1 MMGYI
6 PTMDSSASG
15 MKRAT
20 LSDRPKPADGSINV
34 FKQALFL
41 SAATMD
47 ANVLDDDGAAYSGS
61 LAWAK

>member
-1 MMGYI
+1 MGYM

-34 FKQALFL
+34 HQASTFEQ
-41 SAATMD
+41 TVMD
-47 ANVLDDDGAAYSGS
+47 ANVLDDDRAAYES
-61 LAWAK
+61 